1 MIYIRRE
8 VKLAITAIAAL
19 IILIW
24 GINFLKAR
32 ALFDKNNVFY
42 GVYDRIDGLKVSS
55 SVIYRGYSVG
65 QVNSVSFTGERFD
78 KVLVQ
83 FTVGKKLKIP
93 SNSIAAIQS
102 ADLMGSK
109 AINLVPGDAM
119 TYAQSG
125 DTLRTQLEL
134 GIMEQLNEHLEPL
147 KKKAENIMVSLD
159 TVLLA
164 LQEIFSENAKGNIR
178 GSLKSVSRTLEHVE
192 KASGAL
198 HKMLSEESGRVSDIL
213 ENINS
218 ITENLEGSN
227 TEITR
232 SLSNITTISDSL
244 KAINLNN
251 SIRYL
256 NGVLIQVDSIVR
268 KINRGKGSL
277 GGMVNDA
284 ELYYNLTAVSDNLD
298 KLLTEFRQNPKR
310 FVNLS
315 IFDFGAKKILPEDSY
330 GIAIAETERP
340 LPLNS
345 DLYLKYPDLKEM
357 RKNGKFF
364 YLLHTYKNL
373 KQAQADIFP
382 TASSAPVP
390 PPLRSHAPGHS
401 SRGLFLQSSS
411 RHPAERKDLS

>member
-256 NGVLIQVDSIVR
+256 
-268 KINRGKGSL
+268 
-277 GGMVNDA
+277 
-284 ELYYNLTAVSDNLD
+284 
-298 KLLTEFRQNPKR
+298 
-310 FVNLS
+310 
-315 IFDFGAKKILPEDSY
+315 
-330 GIAIAETERP
+330 
-340 LPLNS
+340 
-345 DLYLKYPDLKEM
+345 
-357 RKNGKFF
+357 
-364 YLLHTYKNL
+364 
-373 KQAQADIFP
+373 
-382 TASSAPVP
+382 
-390 PPLRSHAPGHS
+390 
-401 SRGLFLQSSS
+401 
-411 RHPAERKDLS
+411 

>member
-373 KQAQADIFP
+373 KQAKKELDQVNKTFKGAFI
-382 TASSAPVP
+382 VKIN
-390 PPLRSHAPGHS
+390 
-401 SRGLFLQSSS
+401 QIIN
-411 RHPAERKDLS
+411 

>member
-83 FTVGKKLKIP
+83 FTVGKKLKMP

-134 GIMEQLNEHLEPL
+134 GIMEQLNGHLEPL

-373 KQAQADIFP
+373 KQAQKELDQVNKTFKGAFI
-382 TASSAPVP
+382 VKIN
-390 PPLRSHAPGHS
+390 
-401 SRGLFLQSSS
+401 QIIN
-411 RHPAERKDLS
+411 

>member
-373 KQAQADIFP
+373 KQAQKELDQVNKTFKGAFI
-382 TASSAPVP
+382 VKIN
-390 PPLRSHAPGHS
+390 
-401 SRGLFLQSSS
+401 QIIN
-411 RHPAERKDLS
+411 

>member
-298 KLLTEFRQNPKR
+298 KLLTEFRQKPKR

-373 KQAQADIFP
+373 KQAQKELDQVNKTFKGAFI
-382 TASSAPVP
+382 VKIN
-390 PPLRSHAPGHS
+390 
-401 SRGLFLQSSS
+401 QIIN
-411 RHPAERKDLS
+411 

>member
-198 HKMLSEESGRVSDIL
+198 HKMLSEESVRVSDIL

-315 IFDFGAKKILPEDSY
+315 IFDFGAKKILPEYSY

-373 KQAQADIFP
+373 KQAQKELDQVNKTFKGAFI
-382 TASSAPVP
+382 VKIN
-390 PPLRSHAPGHS
+390 
-401 SRGLFLQSSS
+401 QIIN
-411 RHPAERKDLS
+411 